1 MLNVIKINSLD
12 NVQNDILRDRAGLA
26 HGGRSQEFIAIFD
39 GIESGLLSYEDWSDK
54 SLGFI
59 YEIFILPA
67 FRNQGIGSALLLF
80 AEDIATKFGCTTV
93 QLKAH
98 ALSHE
103 IDKNWLTSWY
113 SEKGYFQKS
122 DDAELM
128 EKKLP
133 APKA

>member
-1 MLNVIKINSLD
+1 MLNVIKINALE

-26 HGGRSQEFIAIFD
+26 HGGRSQEFIAMLD

-59 YEIFILPA
+59 YEVFILPD
-67 FRNQGIGSALLLF
+67 FRNQGIGSALLLY

-93 QLKAH
+93 QLNAH
-98 ALSHE
+98 TLSH
-103 IDKNWLTSWY
+103 DTDQNWLTSWY
-113 SEKGYFQKS
+113 SEKGYVQKS
-122 DDAELM
+122 DYTELM

-133 APKA
+133 TPKA